1 MAKFKVGDKV
11 KYVGNDDVFEQGEI
25 LTVKEDDGGSY
36 RPLFVT
42 GSHRQCNQWIFYY
55 EVKADKPTKKQRISA
70 LESQVAELQAEV
82 AALKKAKATPK
93 FEAVTTD
100 NIAVGDKIRVIDAD
114 EICGGYDLTDGIL
127 YDVVKRNEAG
137 GFYVVDDITD
147 DMYIATCEFKYVEKL
162 VSE

>member
-1 MAKFKVGDKV
+1 MAKFKKGDKV

-42 GSHRQCNQWIFYY
+42 GSHRQCNQWIFYN

-82 AALKKAKATPK
+82 AALKQAKAPPK

-100 NIAVGDKIRVIDAD
+100 NIAVGDKIRVIDRSAIWINED
-114 EICGGYDLTDGIL
+114 IRDG
-127 YDVVKRNEAG
+127 ET
-137 GFYVVDDITD
+137 YVVYGVCDAGQTLRVRDDD
-147 DMYIATCEFKYVEKL
+147 DYTLISDDEFHAIEKV